1 MPNNKESLLEEILTS
16 SNGDSKEANDLL
28 DFIENLASD
37 MLDAG
42 HTHEKSVCGTKKTT
56 KKRKSLKGLII

>member
-42 HTHEKSVCGTKKTT
+42 HTHEKSVCGTKKNN